1 MEAFPFFMDVE
12 DKTCLI
18 VGGGKVAREK
28 VDSLSRFS
36 MRILIVALETDIEPQ
51 EGKIEIRKKSF
62 EDEDLEEAD
71 FCICATSDRHLNRR
85 ISQLC
90 KMNKIPVNVV
100 DDAALCSFIMPSIVK
115 RGPLTIAISTG
126 GKSPAYA
133 QRLRQRI
140 DHEMPENIDDIL
152 ERLGTLRKHIPEL
165 IPDQGS
171 RKKYYKEALELMLST
186 ENTVSDD
193 ELKALAEKYSR

>member
-1 MEAFPFFMDVE
+1 MDVE

-71 FCICATSDRHLNRR
+71 FCVCATSDRLLNRR

-90 KMNKIPVNVV
+90 KMNRIPVNVV

-165 IPDQGS
+165 IPDQGC

-193 ELKALAEKYSR
+193 ELKALAEKYGR

>member
-1 MEAFPFFMDVE
+1 MDVE

-36 MRILIVALETDIEPQ
+36 MRILIVAPETDIEPQ
-51 EGKIEIRKKSF
+51 EGKIEIRKKAF

-71 FCICATSDRHLNRR
+71 FCVCATGDRLLNRR
-85 ISQLC
+85 TSQLC
-90 KMNKIPVNVV
+90 KMKRIPVNVV

-193 ELKALAEKYSR
+193 ELKALAEKYGR